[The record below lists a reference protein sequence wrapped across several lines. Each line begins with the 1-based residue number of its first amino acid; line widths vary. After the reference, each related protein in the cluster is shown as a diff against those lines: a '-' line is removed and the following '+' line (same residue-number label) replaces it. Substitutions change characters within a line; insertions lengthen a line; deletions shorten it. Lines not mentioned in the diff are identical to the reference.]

1 MNIFEAQFWE
11 KPMFLKVSKS
21 MLVVCLFCLATPA
34 MALTIKLAT
43 VAPENSAWMQ
53 DMRKAAKAIK
63 EQTDGRV
70 QIKLYGGGVMGND
83 ASMLRKMRIGQ
94 LHGGAF
100 VSGALTSL
108 VPDLYVYGLP
118 LLFNSQEE
126 VDYVRRRMDQELL
139 DQLESKG
146 MVAFGFAGAGFAQFM
161 SGSPIRT
168 LEDIKGQKVWV
179 PEGDQVSYAAMESLG
194 LSPVTLPMT
203 DVLTGLQTGLIDI
216 IASSPVGAVVFQWH
230 TKVKYVTQTPLVY
243 VIALT
248 VIDRRTF
255 KKMSPED
262 QAVVRKVMGSLNDN
276 FDRQSIVDNKSAL
289 KALLANGV
297 QQIDPAPGDEQRW
310 RQQTDEVIDQMAS
323 DGLFGSNALAR
334 VRQLISEYRQEQAQ
348 ASVD

>member
-1 MNIFEAQFWE
+1 
-11 KPMFLKVSKS
+11 MFLKMSKS
-21 MLVVCLFCLATPA
+21 LLLAGLFCVASQA
-34 MALTIKLAT
+34 SALTIKLAT
-43 VAPENSAWMQ
+43 VAPENSSWMQ
-53 DMRKAAKAIK
+53 DMRKAAKTIK

-94 LHGGAF
+94 IHGGAF
-100 VSGALTSL
+100 VSGALTTL

-118 LLFNSQEE
+118 LLFDSQDE
-126 VDYVRRRMDQELL
+126 VDYVRSRMDKELL
-139 DQLESKG
+139 DQLERKG
-146 MVAFGFAGAGFAQFM
+146 MIAFGFAGAGFAQFM
-161 SGSPIRT
+161 SSSPIRT
-168 LEDIKGQKVWV
+168 LDDIKGQKVWV

-248 VIDRRTF
+248 VIDKRTF

-262 QAVVRKVMGSLNDN
+262 QVVVRNVMESLNHT
-276 FDRQSIVDNKSAL
+276 FDRQAITDNESAL
-289 KALLANGV
+289 QALLANGV
-297 QQIDPAPGDEQRW
+297 QQIDPAPADEQKW
-310 RQQTDEVIDQMAS
+310 RRQTDAVIDQMAS
-323 DGLFGSNALAR
+323 DGLFGSDALAR
-334 VRQLISEYRQEQAQ
+334 VRQLITEYRQEQAQ